1 MQTITLQIENSIF
14 DKFSW
19 LLKHFSKNEIKIVN
33 DIDLKKLSHDD
44 FDFISENKLAEMKE
58 STQNYKSG
66 NQDDFE
72 EYKV

>member
-1 MQTITLQIENSIF
+1 MQTITLQIENNIF

-33 DIDLKKLSHDD
+33 DIELKKLSQDD
-44 FDFISENKLAEMKE
+44 FDFVSEDELLKMKK
-58 STQNYKSG
+58 STLDYKNGMSA
-66 NQDDFE
+66 DFE